1 MNLAQ
6 QAWENADVGRVEEL
20 LESHRPRSGDE
31 DLRGFE
37 WYYLWRLSHRF
48 SSTLL
53 HNNALHPVAFSP
65 DWKRLA
71 TGSHDFST
79 VKLWDTATGQELLAL
94 KGHSIYDVTSVA
106 FSPDGKRLVTASQD
120 RDHTVKL
127 WDAATGQE
135 LLTLKGHSNIV
146 WSVAFSPDGKRL
158 ATGSLDRTVKL
169 WDAATEQEVLA
180 RSK

>member
-6 QAWENADVGRVEEL
+6 QSWENADVGRVEEL
-20 LESHRPRSGDE
+20 LESHRSRSGDE

-71 TGSHDFST
+71 TGSDDCST
-79 VKLWDTATGQELLAL
+79 VKRWET
-94 KGHSIYDVTSVA
+94 
-106 FSPDGKRLVTASQD
+106 
-120 RDHTVKL
+120 
-127 WDAATGQE
+127 ATGQE
-135 LLTLKGHSNIV
+135 LLTLKGHSINDV
-146 WSVAFSPDGKRL
+146 TSVAFSPDGQRL
-158 ATGSLDRTVKL
+158 ASTSRARANRGREWTGPPVSD
-169 WDAATEQEVLA
+169 
-180 RSK
+180 